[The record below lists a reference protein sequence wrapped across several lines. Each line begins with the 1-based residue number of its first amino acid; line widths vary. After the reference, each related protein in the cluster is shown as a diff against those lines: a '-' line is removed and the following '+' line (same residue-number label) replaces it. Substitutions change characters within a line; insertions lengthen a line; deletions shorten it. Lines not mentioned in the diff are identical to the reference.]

1 MILGCIADDFTGA
14 GDIAGLI
21 AAEGMRTSLFTSID
35 DIGSRDCEAGVVALK
50 TRSISVEHAVAKSLA
65 ALVPLLA
72 AGCRQI
78 VFKYCSTFDST
89 PRGNIGPVAEALAAR
104 LGVATAIV
112 CPAFPANGRTV
123 YQGNLFVGD
132 VPLAESGM
140 RDHPLTPMTDSDIR
154 RWLAPQTS
162 LPVRHIPLQRVRAA
176 GLAAELAGATGL
188 VVTDAVSD
196 DDLRIIARA
205 VADAPLITGGS
216 AIGMGLPANFRE
228 RELIGDAALPNLAR
242 PGPTILLS
250 GSCSVASNAQVAS
263 YRASRPAIAVDVSRL
278 LEGCPVVDEVDDFL
292 RRYAADAPLAY
303 STAPPEHS
311 RTFIADDGANR
322 AAHAV
327 ENLLAK
333 LATRAAARGITKFVV
348 AGGETSGGVVE
359 ALRPGPLQVGKMI
372 APGVPLLASE
382 TQTFALKSGNFGSEN
397 FLHEAVAA
405 MEPCS

>member
-35 DIGSRDCEAGVVALK
+35 DIDSRACEAGVVALK
-50 TRSISVEHAVAKSLA
+50 TRSVDPEIAVAQSLA
-65 ALVPLLA
+65 ALEKLLN
-72 AGCRQI
+72 AGCRQV

-89 PRGNIGPVAEALAAR
+89 PKGNIGPVAEALAAR
-104 LGVATAIV
+104 LGVGGAIV

-140 RDHPLTPMTDSDIR
+140 RDHPLTPMTDSDLR

-162 LPVRHIPLQRVRAA
+162 LPVAHVPLQRVRAS
-176 GLAAELAGATGL
+176 GLAAELAGVRGL
-188 VVTDAVSD
+188 VVIDAVCD
-196 DDLRIIARA
+196 DDLLMIARA
-205 VADAPLITGGS
+205 VADAPLVTGGS
-216 AIGMGLPANFRE
+216 AIGMGLPANFRD
-228 RELIGDAALPNLAR
+228 RGLIGTAALPDLSR

-250 GSCSVASNAQVAS
+250 GSCSLASNAQVAA
-263 YRASRPAIAVDVSRL
+263 YRASRPAIAVDVGRL
-278 LEGCPVVDEVDDFL
+278 LDGQAVLDEVDDFL
-292 RRYAADAPLAY
+292 ARHADAAPLAY
-303 STAPPEHS
+303 STAPPENS
-311 RTFIADDGANR
+311 RTFIDAGGSNR

-327 ENLLAK
+327 EDLLAN
-333 LATRAAARGITKFVV
+333 LATRAAARGIAKFVV

-359 ALRPGPLQVGKMI
+359 ALRPGPLEVGTMI

-382 TQTFALKSGNFGSEN
+382 AQTFALKSGNFGSEN
-397 FLHEAVAA
+397 FLHEAVEA
-405 MEPCS
+405 MERGG